1 MPSTSTKKKR
11 LGSATG
17 SGAAEGGCVKIAAA
31 AKATAAAKPK
41 ASDEKKVEDGAS
53 EGAVEEDG
61 ARMSVNVE
69 GGAAGSGA
77 AEKGAGGGRVVLPGP
92 ADHSF
97 EKVRST
103 LHVFVYMLVYM
114 YAAIASI
121 TTSKL
126 VGKYRLSNFEHVRIQ
141 VFSHPADNAPE
152 GQLAQERPI
161 CDFFEGA
168 AFGMLNDFQI
178 NAALPIC
185 ALPISSGDEYQQRR
199 RIGAF
204 AAGKTMHTT
213 GTKAAGSH
221 SSLLRSLQ
229 IAGDF
234 WSAQTV
240 QLTSAVDLGRHRP
253 LPSTTGPST
262 TLRSTVRSSTCS
274 VFRTGASL
282 RRRQPSR
289 STRRAASLSHSG

>member
-1 MPSTSTKKKR
+1 MPLTSTKKKR
-11 LGSATG
+11 LGSVTG
-17 SGAAEGGCVKIAAA
+17 NDAAEEDAKTAAKKAAAA
-31 AKATAAAKPK
+31 AKATVAAESE
-41 ASDEKKVEDGAS
+41 ASDEEKVEDSAS

-61 ARMSVNVE
+61 AHMSVNVE

-77 AEKGAGGGRVVLPGP
+77 AEKGAGGGRIVLPGP

-121 TTSKL
+121 TTRKL

-199 RIGAF
+199 RIGA
-204 AAGKTMHTT
+204 
-213 GTKAAGSH
+213 
-221 SSLLRSLQ
+221 
-229 IAGDF
+229 
-234 WSAQTV
+234 
-240 QLTSAVDLGRHRP
+240 
-253 LPSTTGPST
+253 
-262 TLRSTVRSSTCS
+262 
-274 VFRTGASL
+274 
-282 RRRQPSR
+282 
-289 STRRAASLSHSG
+289 SLSFVLN